1 MTNKRCKDWCDT
13 FASVYPVKSYCSD
26 ECKSAGR
33 SVNEKDKPEA
43 GRTCANWKDC
53 GKYSV
58 SAREKLW
65 CSFECRDAALNPAP
79 SPVERCS
86 CEEATRYKAALT
98 QLLFD
103 VDAGRGCQCVAYD
116 NAERCGAN
124 LCRTAAPLDY
134 LERIA
139 RRALALGGENSNG

>member
-86 CEEATRYKAALT
+86 CAESVVLRKALDEIAA
-98 QLLFD
+98 
-103 VDAGRGCQCVAYD
+103 VC
-116 NAERCGAN
+116 
-124 LCRTAAPLDY
+124 TAVSGSVT
-134 LERIA
+134 LEIGRIA
-139 RRALALGGENSNG
+139 RRALELGGETET